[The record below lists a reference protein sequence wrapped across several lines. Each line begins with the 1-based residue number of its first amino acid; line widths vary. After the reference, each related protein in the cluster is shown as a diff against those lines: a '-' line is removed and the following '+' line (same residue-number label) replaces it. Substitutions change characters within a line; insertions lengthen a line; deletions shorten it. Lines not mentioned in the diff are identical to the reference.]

1 MRQGYL
7 SEYFEGVA
15 AKRLSAVEAD
25 ETRSHQHEYHA
36 TKNMQAFLGSPDE
49 KTRIDARFLY
59 LTDEDTDPIVE
70 DAFLTLYNCRNG
82 KPRAPEYHLYFPTT
96 TVSLNASEGDLL
108 VIAKKRD
115 GGLLVIIAENGSSI
129 SRQIEWL
136 FGFADLAHPGF
147 SVKSELE
154 TEQDRIEFASRFI
167 LESIGVVVETSD
179 ETYLD
184 VMLKKF
190 QGKLPTTRDF
200 SAYARSTL
208 KDLDARAAPDLVIIA
223 WMEREEI
230 LFRTLER
237 YLIAD
242 RLSEGFFLPSHG
254 GISRAGFLFHSGKDL
269 NGFHKKINGVDVD
282 TFISFSLSVQNR
294 RKSRVGLALENHLE
308 VLFAENGL
316 RYTRTAVTE
325 NKAKPDFLFPGVTEY
340 HNPAYDSLK
349 LTMLGV
355 KSTCKDRWR
364 QVLAEADRIHNKHL
378 LTLETAISTH
388 QTDEMASKCLQLV
401 LPRGLHQTYTPAQQA
416 WLMDVEAFTDMVR
429 SQQTA

>member
-1 MRQGYL
+1 MKPGYL

-25 ETRSHQHEYHA
+25 GTRSNQHEYNA
-36 TKNMQAFLGSPDE
+36 TRGMLDFIGRPEE
-49 KTRIDARFLY
+49 KTRMSARFLY
-59 LTDEDTDPIVE
+59 LTDEDPDPIVE
-70 DAFLTLYNCRNG
+70 DAFLTLYDSR
-82 KPRAPEYHLYFPTT
+82 KDQPHRSAEYRFYFPTSN
-96 TVSLNASEGDLL
+96 VSLNAAEGDLL

-129 SRQIEWL
+129 ARQIEWL

-154 TEQDRIEFASRFI
+154 TDQDRIEFASRFI
-167 LESIGVVVETSD
+167 LENIGIAVEAS
-179 ETYLD
+179 EGTYLD
-184 VMLKKF
+184 DMLSRF
-190 QGKLPTTRDF
+190 AGRFPTTREF

-208 KDLDARAAPDLVIIA
+208 KDLSPQDPPDIVLMT

-237 YLIAD
+237 HLIAD
-242 RLSEGFFLPSHG
+242 RLSQGF
-254 GISRAGFLFHSGKDL
+254 AGEAST
-269 NGFHKKINGVDVD
+269 GVDVD
-282 TFISFSLSVQNR
+282 GFLSFSLSVQNR

-308 VLFAENGL
+308 LLFAENGL

-325 NKAKPDFLFPGVTEY
+325 NKAKPDFIFPGVTEY
-340 HNPAYDSLK
+340 HDLAFDSLR

-364 QVLAEADRIHNKHL
+364 QVLAEADRIEDKHL

-388 QTDEMASKCLQLV
+388 QTDEMAAKRLQLV
-401 LPRGLHQTYTPAQQA
+401 LPRGLHQTYTPAQQT
-416 WLMDVEAFTDMVR
+416 WLMDVAGFTELVR
-429 SQQTA
+429 IRQNA